1 MKKINFDNDSIQNNI
16 IPPLNAAISSLNRA
30 KGSFDSVG
38 IPGGF
43 PYGGFVKGCGGK
55 IGNITSKLSNI
66 RDDINTTN
74 GKLDIVINNGSLN
87 INNISI
93 SKIAK

>member
-1 MKKINFDNDSIQNNI
+1 MKKINFDNDAIQNNI
-16 IPPLNAAISSLNRA
+16 MPSLNGAISTLNRV
-30 KGSFDSVG
+30 KGTFDSVG

-55 IGNITSKLSNI
+55 IGDITSKLSRV

-93 SKIAK
+93 SKI